1 VRLLSLLSKNHY
13 VSAVINAQSYVMMMP
28 LRCTRWPCEA
38 PYSMLKAIRKRKLS
52 EMLALDAGYVFSL
65 VQQTQSP

>member
-1 VRLLSLLSKNHY
+1 
-13 VSAVINAQSYVMMMP
+13 
-28 LRCTRWPCEA
+28 
-38 PYSMLKAIRKRKLS
+38 MLKAIRKRKLS